1 MTPDPSPNKPNDAP
15 RNDAPRTTPRTEA
28 PRNDDATTEAMVQ
41 LARLW
46 TSAMPTIESFVF
58 AVVRDPHDRD
68 DVIQATSEY
77 LARNFD
83 QFEPGTSFT
92 GWAVTVAR
100 LRVRELW
107 RDRSRDRLMLTGDAL
122 EALAGVAPDFT
133 TEQTDRQE
141 ALAQCMKHLQ
151 GNQRKLLELRY
162 TKALETAAIAE
173 KVGKSSNTVSAALL
187 RVRKALRNC
196 IEARLA
202 ATEGQRG
209 AKR

>member
-1 MTPDPSPNKPNDAP
+1 
-15 RNDAPRTTPRTEA
+15 
-28 PRNDDATTEAMVQ
+28 
-41 LARLW
+41 
-46 TSAMPTIESFVF
+46 MPTIEAYVY
-58 AVVRDPHDRD
+58 AVVRDAHDRD

-77 LARNFD
+77 LARNFA
-83 QFEPGTSFT
+83 QFEEGTSFT

-107 RDRSRDRLMLTGDAL
+107 RDRSRDRLILTGDAL
-122 EALAGVAPDFT
+122 EALADVAPDVAV
-133 TEQTDRQE
+133 EQTDRQE

-162 TKALETAAIAE
+162 TQSQEVAAIAQ

-187 RVRKALRNC
+187 RVRKALRKC

-202 ATEGQRG
+202 AINGQRG